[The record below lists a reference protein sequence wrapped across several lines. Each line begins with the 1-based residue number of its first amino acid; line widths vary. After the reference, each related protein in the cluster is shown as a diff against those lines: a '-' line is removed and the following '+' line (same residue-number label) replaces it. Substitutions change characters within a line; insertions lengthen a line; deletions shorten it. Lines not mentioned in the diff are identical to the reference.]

1 MIQRGSLATIKSSE
15 SIPPDAEQDNR
26 GMVID
31 QGSPSQHN
39 RVRFVDALELLA
51 AILTVRAC
59 RDAAQKP
66 KVRTT
71 RKELPSAK
79 YLRSK
84 TAGPTRGAAHM
95 P

>member
-1 MIQRGSLATIKSSE
+1 
-15 SIPPDAEQDNR
+15 
-26 GMVID
+26 MVID